1 MAQRRFSIAARFW
14 LMLGVLVVAMAGIGV
29 AALIGLDKLHRG
41 AQDLHARV
49 EATAA
54 KGEARFHLGDL
65 RSGVQLYAATDDPAR
80 RRILRK
86 RIDDDV
92 AHAGAYAQQTLGARQ
107 RVAVETVVGLWRAG
121 AFDGPAAARSS
132 RRAEALLAPVVATTD
147 ATAQHDVDEAIATL
161 GRANDD
167 FDRTRAE
174 VLAVMLAALLLGIGM
189 VLWLVRSVVPRTRD
203 YSRFAAR
210 VAVGEVGARLA
221 PTGSDELAD
230 LGRTLDEMVS
240 HQETERSYQAT
251 QHEFVDAMQVTESED
266 EAHLLLKRHLER
278 SVADSAVVVLNRNNS
293 DDRLEP
299 RTPLPAGS
307 GLVDALQGATPR
319 SCLAVRFGRRHEQ
332 GGDMDPLF
340 PCRVCGKTTGR
351 TTCDPLLVGGEVIGS
366 VLVAREAALAQDED
380 QRLRD
385 SVSQAAPVLA
395 NLRNLAIAE
404 LRASTDALTGLPNT
418 RSVRATLK
426 RMVAQANRSGLPLAA
441 LLLDLD
447 HFKQIND
454 TYGHGRGDEVLAA
467 ASEAM
472 RSAVRESDFVGRY
485 GGEEFLLLLPD
496 TDGDGALRSAEAVRA
511 AVGAVSVPNVDRQV
525 TTSVGVAVL
534 GDDGIDGETLLRSAD
549 RALYAAKSL
558 GRNRVASAG
567 AVPVSA
573 LTQDDPVPV

>member
-1 MAQRRFSIAARFW
+1 MARRRLSIAARFW
-14 LMLGVLVVAMAGIGV
+14 LVLVVLVGAMVCIGV
-29 AALIGLDKLHRG
+29 AALIGLDKLHGG
-41 AQDLHARV
+41 AQDLHAQV
-49 EATAA
+49 QSTAE
-54 KGEARFHLGDL
+54 KGEGRFHLGDL
-65 RSGVQLYAATDDPAR
+65 RTGVQLYAAAEGSAQR
-80 RRILRK
+80 QILRN
-86 RIDDDV
+86 RVEDDI
-92 AHAGAYAQQTLGARQ
+92 AHAREYAQETLDARQ
-107 RVAVETVVGLWRAG
+107 RGALETVVGLWRAG
-121 AFDGPAAARSS
+121 SFEGTSAVRSA
-132 RRAEALLAPVVATTD
+132 RRAEELLAPVVEATD
-147 ATAQHDVDEAIATL
+147 VTAERDLDEAVTTL
-161 GRANDD
+161 DAAHET
-167 FDRTRAE
+167 FERTRAE
-174 VLAVMLAALLLGIGM
+174 VLVVMLVALLLGVGM

-240 HQETERSYQAT
+240 RQETQRSYQDT

-266 EAHLLLKRHLER
+266 EAHQLLKRHLER
-278 SVADSAVVVLNRNNS
+278 SVSGSAVVVLNRNNS
-293 DDRLEP
+293 DDRLEA

-307 GLVDALQGATPR
+307 GLADALQGATPR
-319 SCLAVRFGRRHEQ
+319 SCLAVRFGRRHQQ
-332 GGDMDPLF
+332 GGASDPLF
-340 PCRVCGKTTGR
+340 PCQVCGKTPGQ

-366 VLVAREAALAQDED
+366 VLVTRDAQLEPHED

-404 LRASTDALTGLPNT
+404 LRASTDALTGLPNA

-441 LLLDLD
+441 LLVDLD

-454 TYGHGRGDEVLAA
+454 TYGHGHGDEVLAA
-467 ASEAM
+467 SAEAM

-496 TDGDGALRSAEAVRA
+496 TGSEGALLSAEAVRA
-511 AVGAVSVPNVDRQV
+511 AVGAVSVPKVDRQV

-534 GDDGIDGETLLRSAD
+534 GDDGIDGDTLIRSAD

-567 AVPVSA
+567 AVP
-573 LTQDDPVPV
+573 LTAPAP